1 MTESSSLPKELNMT
15 QWVTFQE
22 GQYIV
27 ERAFLTTP
35 AGSAIPVEEAVL
47 EVYEGPGGRRYL
59 RGWGMIYPQGMVN
72 LMEET
77 ETLDLLLDLGGAFKY
92 RMSAPELSSGKVF
105 SPAVRSLMRFYPSRP
120 WEALERDD
128 FEAAVEALTVIDAA
142 G

>member
-1 MTESSSLPKELNMT
+1 MT

-35 AGSAIPVEEAVL
+35 DGSAIPVEEAVL
-47 EVYEGPGGRRYL
+47 EVYEGPGGRRRL

-72 LMEET
+72 LMDET
-77 ETLDLLLDLGGAFKY
+77 EALDLLIDLGGAFKY
-92 RMSAPELSSGKVF
+92 RLSAPELHSGKVF
-105 SPAVRSLMRFYPSRP
+105 SPAVRSMMRFFPSQP
-120 WEALERDD
+120 WEALEQKD
-128 FEAAVEALTVIDAA
+128 FETAVEALTVIDAA